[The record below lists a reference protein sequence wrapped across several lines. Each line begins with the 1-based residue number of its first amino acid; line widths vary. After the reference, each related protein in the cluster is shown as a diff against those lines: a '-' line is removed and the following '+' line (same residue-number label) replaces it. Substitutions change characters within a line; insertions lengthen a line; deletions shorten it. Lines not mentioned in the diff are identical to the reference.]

1 MEDFSLENS
10 LTETRRELFPRR
22 NPCEMSGTSAPAD
35 ERSASVDIRLEL
47 ELEDATLRE
56 TKKVLVESLAAL
68 KEEERQLKECLAE
81 AERSCATATAAAR
94 PEGA

>member
-1 MEDFSLENS
+1 
-10 LTETRRELFPRR
+10 
-22 NPCEMSGTSAPAD
+22 MSGTSAPAD